1 LCSWSP
7 WKWNYVA
14 RTLPHDNRTTVV
26 DCMSTLVIPIGSIG
40 KNPLR
45 DQMKIS
51 LSVHFDFD
59 VTDVYMYTGFSCPVN
74 SLYIDVGIVF
84 M

>member
-1 LCSWSP
+1 M
-7 WKWNYVA
+7 
-14 RTLPHDNRTTVV
+14 PHDNCITVADCMKSTVV
-26 DCMSTLVIPIGSIG
+26 ISIGSIG

>member
-1 LCSWSP
+1 MESLEMELCR
-7 WKWNYVA
+7 A
-14 RTLPHDNRTTVV
+14 RTLPHDNCTTAV
-26 DCMSTLVIPIGSIG
+26 DCKSTMMIPFGLIG